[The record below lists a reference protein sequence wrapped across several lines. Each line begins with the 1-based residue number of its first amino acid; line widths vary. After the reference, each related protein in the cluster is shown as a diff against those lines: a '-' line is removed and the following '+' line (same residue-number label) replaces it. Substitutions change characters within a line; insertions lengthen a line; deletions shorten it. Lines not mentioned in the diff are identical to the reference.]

1 MYKIIG
7 GDQREYGPVDF
18 NSVLDWIRQGRA
30 NAQTLVQK
38 EGGAWVPLGSL
49 AEFAEA
55 LAAQAA
61 GPSPAAPS
69 MPPTPGPGAY
79 VDDRRMATQA
89 VQGPATGLLITGI
102 ICALLGL
109 AGIAMSFVGMSAPQ
123 PDLSELPEDMRPMI
137 EMLQQFQNPAF
148 AIATNLIGLL
158 VSALIIF
165 ASQKLRRLESFPL
178 VVTATILAIIPCLS
192 PCCCIGLPIG
202 IWVLVVIMKPDVKA
216 AFH

>member
-30 NAQTLVQK
+30 NTQTLVQK

-49 AEFAEA
+49 AEFADA
-55 LAAQAA
+55 LAAQPAPGS
-61 GPSPAAPS
+61 GPA
-69 MPPTPGPGAY
+69 PTPGPGAY
-79 VDDRRMATQA
+79 VDDRRVAVQA
-89 VQGPATGLLITGI
+89 VQGPATGLMVTGV
-102 ICALLGL
+102 ICALMGLLG
-109 AGIAMSFVGMSAPQ
+109 IVMSLVGMNAPQ
-123 PDLSELPEDMRPMI
+123 PDLSEVPEEMRGLI
-137 EMLQQFQNPAF
+137 EMFQKMQNPVF
-148 AIATNLIGLL
+148 AIASNLIGLL
-158 VSALIIF
+158 VSGLIIF

-178 VVTATILAIIPCLS
+178 VVTATILAMLPCLS

-216 AFH
+216 AFR